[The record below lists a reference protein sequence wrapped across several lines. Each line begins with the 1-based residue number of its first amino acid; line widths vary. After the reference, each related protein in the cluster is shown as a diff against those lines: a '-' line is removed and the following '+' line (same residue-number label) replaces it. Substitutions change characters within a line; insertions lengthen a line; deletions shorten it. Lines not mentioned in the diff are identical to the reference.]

1 MPQNNNAHKPS
12 GSDDGTWHISWKLTN
27 HNLSVL
33 IF

>member
-1 MPQNNNAHKPS
+1 MPQYNNAHKPS
-12 GSDDGTWHISWKLTN
+12 GSDDGTWHISCKPTS

>member
-1 MPQNNNAHKPS
+1 MPQYNNAHKPR
-12 GSDDGTWHISWKLTN
+12 GSDDGTWHISCKPTS